1 MGKITGFMEFDRQ
14 DRHYRPAEERVK
26 HWQEFVEPLPPA
38 ELKKQAARCMD
49 CGIPYCHTGCPV
61 NNQIPD
67 WNDLVFRERWKVA
80 ALNLH
85 STNNFPEVTGRV
97 CPAPCEASCT
107 LNIDD
112 NPVTIKTIECA
123 IADRA
128 FEEGW
133 VAPQPA
139 ERKTGMKVA
148 IVGSG
153 PAGLAAAQ
161 QLARAGHEVHV
172 YEKSAKPGGLL
183 VYGIPDFKLE
193 KHIVERRVKQM
204 EAEGV
209 VFHCN
214 THVGKTI
221 SATELKDTHDALL
234 LAGGS
239 ERPFDFFAES
249 PGRDLD
255 GLVFAMT
262 FLPQQNRR
270 VAGEPQNDEPQIAAE
285 GKHVIVIGGGDTGSD
300 CIGTSFRQG
309 ARSVTQL
316 EIMPMPPSKEN
327 KALSWPHWPLKLRVS
342 SSQAEGAKV
351 EYSIST
357 IGFSGSNGKVEKL
370 LYTRV
375 DNALKPVPGSEGE
388 LPADLVLFAMGFSGP
403 VEIGLSAGAGPR
415 RRSPRPLQGPRR
427 RRARLPHQGP
437 QEGVRGGRHAP
448 RPVARRL
455 GHPRGPPGRPRHR
468 QVPHGPQ
475 RPAAVISRVQCCEA
489 ALHRFALASTAIDAD
504 GRLGAIAL
512 SARLHPTIPR
522 RIPPPPPARTNWDAC
537 GWATASLSRTPDR

>member
-1 MGKITGFMEFDRQ
+1 MDTGNKPRYDSGMGKITGFMEFDRH
-14 DRHYRPAEERVK
+14 DRGYRPVGERVR
-26 HWQEFVEPLPPA
+26 HWREFVVPLSEA
-38 ELKKQAARCMD
+38 ETKVQAARCMD

-67 WNDLVFRERWKVA
+67 WNDLVYRNQWKTA
-80 ALNLH
+80 AQNLH

-123 IADRA
+123 IADKA
-128 FEEGW
+128 FEEDW
-133 VAPQPA
+133 VAPEPA
-139 ERKTGMKVA
+139 EKRTGKKVA

-172 YEKSAKPGGLL
+172 YERNAQPGGLL
-183 VYGIPDFKLE
+183 RYGIPDFKME

-214 THVGKTI
+214 AHVGI
-221 SATELKDTHDALL
+221 AVSAKELEARHDALL

-239 ERPFDFFAES
+239 EQPFDFFAKS
-249 PGRDLD
+249 PGRNLD
-255 GLVFAMT
+255 GLIYAMT

-270 VAGEPQNDEPQIAAE
+270 VAGEPQRDEPQITAE
-285 GKHVIVIGGGDTGSD
+285 GKDVIVIGGGDTGSD

-309 ARSVTQL
+309 AKSVTQL
-316 EIMPMPPSKEN
+316 EIMPMPPEKEN

-342 SSQAEGAKV
+342 SSQAEGAHV

-357 IGFSGSNGKVEKL
+357 TGFAGSNGKVEKL
-370 LYTRV
+370 TYARV
-375 DNALKPVPGSEGE
+375 DKALKPVPGSEGE

-403 VEIGLSAGAGPR
+403 IETDVVKELGLA
-415 RRSPRPLQGPRR
+415 
-427 RRARLPHQGP
+427 
-437 QEGVRGGRHAP
+437 V
-448 RPVARRL
+448 V
-455 GHPRGPPGRPRHR
+455 PRGRFKGLDATERDYRIKGSQKVFAAGDIRRGQSLVVWAIREGR
-468 QVPHGPQ
+468 Q
-475 RPAAVISRVQCCEA
+475 AA
-489 ALHRFALASTAIDAD
+489 HAIDRLLM
-504 GRLGAIAL
+504 GRSDL
-512 SARLHPTIPR
+512 PR
-522 RIPPPPPARTNWDAC
+522 
-537 GWATASLSRTPDR
+537 